1 MAGLD
6 DRAAAQVLAAG
17 RVAIGLALIAVPGRI
32 GRSWIGPEASG
43 AGTRVFARSLG
54 VRDVA
59 LGAGALMALRQ
70 GDPARRWI
78 AMGAAADAV
87 DFGATL
93 AAPGIPVRGKVV
105 TAAIAGA
112 ALAAGVRLAGALD

>member
-6 DRAAAQVLAAG
+6 DRTAAQILAAG
-17 RVAIGLALIAVPGRI
+17 RVAVGLALIAVPERVGA
-32 GRSWIGPEASG
+32 GWIGPEAAG
-43 AGTRVFARSLG
+43 AGTQAFARALG

-70 GDPARRWI
+70 GDPAKRWLGW
-78 AMGAAADAV
+78 GAAADAV

-93 AAPGIPVRGKVV
+93 GAPGIPLRGKLAA
-105 TAAIAGA
+105 AAIAGTA
-112 ALAAGVRLAGALD
+112 MAAGVRLTRTLD